1 MCVKN
6 KYKKNAGKIPKKR
19 RKYPRNTRVLS
30 CLLLQQQ
37 IGGEGSSKGTPL
49 PPAIVALLHSLL
61 WQTDR
66 QWVKKIDHQ
75 TTHLPHRLTPSVMKK
90 PRPTTT
96 PLGVYVFSVLGLLL
110 VATTYS
116 VADFWF
122 RNFSYPQC
130 NSGNCCCICLDLV
143 FVCVCVWRFFTFF
156 FAIFPGLGLQ
166 IIASCLSQSFL
177 CFFFFRFWPK
187 ELLIGCEFR
196 W

>member
-1 MCVKN
+1 MFSHVYYCSN
-6 KYKKNAGKIPKKR
+6 KLVVRG
-19 RKYPRNTRVLS
+19 
-30 CLLLQQQ
+30 LQ
-37 IGGEGSSKGTPL
+37 KGPL
-49 PPAIVALLHSLL
+49 CPPQLLHCCIRFF
-61 WQTDR
+61 DR
-66 QWVKKIDHQ
+66 QWVKKKIDHQ

-177 CFFFFRFWPK
+177 CFFFRF
-187 ELLIGCEFR
+187 
-196 W
+196 